1 MNSTPQSGSSRATVS
16 GSVVEALFVKALKP
30 TGAFEEELRGA
41 GINIHR
47 LETQY
52 PGETF
57 NTGIEI
63 ARRHRFAKLPTP
75 DGERRLGRLFV
86 QGFLDTLIGKV
97 VGVTLPMLGAG
108 RLADRI
114 PRLLSSGG
122 EMEARVEKL
131 SDTSRRVTFRR
142 MSSPANFMA
151 GLLEEGLGRSGTPVQ
166 ARVLE
171 EQAASYVMQLSW

>member
-1 MNSTPQSGSSRATVS
+1 MNSTPKSVAARATVS
-16 GSVVEALFVKALKP
+16 GSVVEALFVRALKP
-30 TGAFEEELRGA
+30 TGAFEEELRVA
-41 GINIHR
+41 GINIGR
-47 LETQY
+47 LEAQY

-57 NTGIEI
+57 YTGIEI
-63 ARRHRFAKLPTP
+63 ARRHRFSKLPKS
-75 DGERRLGRLFV
+75 DGERRLGSLFV

-97 VGVTLPMLGAG
+97 VGVALPMLAVG
-108 RLADRI
+108 RLADRV

-122 EMEARVEKL
+122 DMEARVEKL

-142 MSSPANFMA
+142 MSSPSNFMA

-171 EQAASYVMQLSW
+171 EKADYVLQLSW